1 MVWETDD
8 PLFDEFPWLQEAQHV
23 YLNVDDCD
31 GIDIAMQILN
41 DMMWASKWDELQR
54 LCRLLEGVSFDKVAL
69 IIQPCTLSS
78 LRACRGHLNG
88 CYELLYRHL
97 YTQLTLSHYPGKDH
111 VLKGLK

>member
-1 MVWETDD
+1 MVWALDD
-8 PLFDEFPWLQEAQHV
+8 PLFDEFPWLQEAQRIHI
-23 YLNVDDCD
+23 NVDDCD

-69 IIQPCTLSS
+69 IIQLCTLSS

-97 YTQLTLSHYPGKDH
+97 YTQLTISTNVDRENI
-111 VLKGLK
+111 LKGLK